1 MNERERILAVAN
13 GEKPDR
19 VPFMLD
25 LSHYFYHKYQK
36 DWDLCHGYAEP
47 EKELIDFNRSMGAGF
62 YMPNQAVFFKAHYD
76 STVKAGAVREIVNG
90 SPEITW
96 TFETPVGK
104 IERKRRFMQG
114 SYSWAINKW
123 GVEDEKDLEVLK
135 YAMTHVSYEPLP
147 ENYRAWADYT
157 GDDGVVYLSPGY
169 SAMGHLLHYWMGVE
183 NTVYASYDFED
194 ELKDCVDSINVKIR
208 ELISML
214 VSEYD
219 APIIC
224 LGDNF
229 SSDVQPRAFFD
240 RWSRDHYEKAFA
252 IIHEGK
258 RKAAVHIDGKLTGA
272 ITMLREA
279 GADIIDAV
287 TPGTVGGI
295 SALEARK
302 EADLGKTVLGGELV
316 LSGGIPNEL
325 WYERTDMADFEKA
338 VTDWTEIAVS
348 HGAMIAAA
356 GDQVP
361 PGADE
366 KRIRRMSEIIH
377 ALGLQ

>member
-1 MNERERILAVAN
+1 MTERERILAVAN

-19 VPFMLD
+19 IPYMLD

-36 DWDLCHGYAEP
+36 DWDLCYGYAKP
-47 EKELIDFNRSMGAGF
+47 EKELIDFNRKMGAGF
-62 YMPNQAVFFKAHYD
+62 YMPNQATFFKVHYD
-76 STVKAGAVREIVNG
+76 DSVKAGAVRKIVNG
-90 SPEITW
+90 EPEITW
-96 TFETPVGK
+96 TFETPVGR
-104 IERKRRFMQG
+104 IERKRRFMSG

-135 YAMTHVSYEPLP
+135 YALTHLSYEPLP
-147 ENYRAWADYT
+147 ENYKAWSDYV

-169 SAMGHLLHYWMGVE
+169 SAMGQLLHYWMGVE
-183 NTVYASYDFED
+183 NTIYATYDFPD
-194 ELKDCVDSINVKIR
+194 ELSDYVDCVNDKIR
-208 ELISML
+208 ELISIL

-219 APIIC
+219 APIII

-229 SSDVQPRAFFD
+229 SSDVQPPSFFD
-240 RWSRDHYEKAFA
+240 RWSREHYEKAFS
-252 IIHEGK
+252 IIHEGN
-258 RKAAVHIDGKLTGA
+258 RKGAVHIDGKLTGA
-272 ITMLREA
+272 LTMLRKA

-295 SALEARK
+295 NAGEARK
-302 EADLGKTVLGGELV
+302 EADEGKTLLGNDLI

-325 WYERTDMADFEKA
+325 WYERTPLCDFEKA
-338 VTDWTEIAVS
+338 VTEWLDLTKISSAVIS
-348 HGAMIAAA
+348 AA

-366 KRIRRMSEIIH
+366 KRIVRMGEIINSYF
-377 ALGLQ
+377 